1 MNEPTSAGSCFA
13 DRAAAERALAMAL
26 PMIEPLMRDASV
38 VGSGFLHIVI
48 VDPARAPHDCPFDD
62 AVLLEHSVGDRSR
75 WDADY
80 AAFARA
86 KAVLSWRHGQGTH
99 ALQATAPHRLHPG
112 DTVLAGSAWM
122 DGIVVG
128 VSGAHPHYDEAF
140 ATCIAACLR
149 AVAKQRWHEAVDRR
163 ELFAGR

>member
-1 MNEPTSAGSCFA
+1 MNEPSDTGSCFA
-13 DRAAAERALAMAL
+13 DRAAAERALAMTL
-26 PMIEPLMRDASV
+26 PLIEPLMRDASV

-48 VDPARAPHDCPFDD
+48 LDPARSPHECSFDD
-62 AVLLEHSVGDRSR
+62 AVLLEHSVGDRTR

-80 AAFARA
+80 AGFARA
-86 KAVLSWRHGQGTH
+86 KARLSWHHGQGTH
-99 ALQATAPHRLHPG
+99 ALQATSPHLLRSG
-112 DTVLAGSAWM
+112 DTVLAGSAWL

-140 ATCIAACLR
+140 ATCVAACLR
-149 AVAKQRWHEAVDRR
+149 AVAKQRWHEALERR

>member
-1 MNEPTSAGSCFA
+1 MNSASSSGSCLA
-13 DRAAAERALAMAL
+13 DRFAAQRALAMAL
-26 PMIEPLMRDASV
+26 PMIEPLMRDNTV
-38 VGSGFLHIVI
+38 VGSGFLHIV
-48 VDPARAPHDCPFDD
+48 VMDPGREPHEATFEE

-86 KAVLSWRHGQGTH
+86 KARLSWRLGQGSH
-99 ALQATAPHRLHPG
+99 ALQATAPHRLRAG
-112 DTVLAGSAWM
+112 DTVLAGSAWL

-149 AVAKQRWHEAVDRR
+149 AVAKQRWLDATAEGR
-163 ELFAGR
+163 LFAA